1 LKLEAL
7 SFTFAATRLSVND
20 QIQFYIDYRYMPLTA
35 EQKSKVESSIRTQYS
50 KAGAKFI
57 PPKVAKARA
66 LRLVLSKPKAKSK

>member
-1 LKLEAL
+1 
-7 SFTFAATRLSVND
+7 
-20 QIQFYIDYRYMPLTA
+20 MPLTA
-35 EQKSKVESSIRTQYS
+35 EQKSKVESSIRSQYS